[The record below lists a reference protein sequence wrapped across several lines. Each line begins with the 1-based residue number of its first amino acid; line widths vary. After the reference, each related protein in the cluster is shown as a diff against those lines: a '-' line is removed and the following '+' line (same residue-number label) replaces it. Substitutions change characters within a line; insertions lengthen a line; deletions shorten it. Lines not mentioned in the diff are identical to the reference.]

1 MLTQQQKNIKKM
13 ITDLKLKYDTTICGS
28 IYIEKNKKIK
38 DIQDVLFY
46 LINYDVVESGKYT
59 RVGDYIAIYENGI
72 NCISYNNNTGRVKI
86 EMYKI

>member
-13 ITDLKLKYDTTICGS
+13 IKELRLKYDNIGNGT
-28 IYIEKNKKIK
+28 IYIEKNRKIK
-38 DIQDVLFY
+38 NIQDVLFY
-46 LINYDVVESGKYT
+46 LINYDVVETGKYT
-59 RVGDYIAIYENGI
+59 RVGDYITIYENGI